1 MQGQFYSK
9 IFWGVSLCQDLLRKR
24 GCRRTLRKCNHLI
37 MADPGFI
44 VYLTDELDICWQT
57 TAEWDEK
64 NPLDPT
70 RHRSLVN
77 KVAELEPAEWDY
89 SDERRTQNYK
99 RQLAEVLSNS
109 FENDYENAEKMLTQV
124 MSYRESILKSR
135 EMAIVEQITTA
146 DSWNKNSNRWSLVHY
161 AIGVAALLLSTFSA
175 ARLQILGLNEA
186 GIQTVA
192 WLVAFFHG
200 SPYVPES

>member
-1 MQGQFYSK
+1 
-9 IFWGVSLCQDLLRKR
+9 
-24 GCRRTLRKCNHLI
+24 

-77 KVAELEPAEWDY
+77 KVAELESAEWDY